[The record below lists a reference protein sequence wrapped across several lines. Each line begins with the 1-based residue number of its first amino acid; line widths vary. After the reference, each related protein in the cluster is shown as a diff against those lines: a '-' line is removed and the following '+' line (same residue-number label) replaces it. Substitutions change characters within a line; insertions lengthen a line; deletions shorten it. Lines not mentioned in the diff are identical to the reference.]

1 MSISQT
7 NASGAAERSAVLNLS
22 AGYGLKYATAATT
35 AIRNNDLPF
44 FEIHLSKAA
53 FVMPRPIDP
62 SPEPKLSAATTPP
75 KSKERPR
82 PKRLSV
88 STVHHAQKT
97 NRYSCMG
104 TCMSENA
111 YVLGHSQSEIQ
122 RLIFQARVIRPITER
137 LLREAGLTAG
147 MRVIDIGCG
156 AGDVSMIAAE
166 MVGPSGSIVAI
177 DRDAGVLEIA
187 RARAKAAG
195 FTNIEFR
202 QVTNDGATERSVF
215 DIAVGRYVLLHQ
227 PDPSVL
233 IQQAASY
240 VRQRGVVAF
249 HEVLTT
255 GRRSASRPPVPL
267 WDQNIELLMAAMES
281 SFPNPDAGAR
291 MIEHFHNAGLPQ
303 PSLFC
308 ELAVGGGPDS
318 PFYEWMTAS
327 LESMAPQWEKSGAAR
342 REDVGLDTLAARL
355 REAVAA
361 THSQLE
367 TPPQFCGWVRV

>member
-1 MSISQT
+1 
-7 NASGAAERSAVLNLS
+7 
-22 AGYGLKYATAATT
+22 
-35 AIRNNDLPF
+35 
-44 FEIHLSKAA
+44 
-53 FVMPRPIDP
+53 
-62 SPEPKLSAATTPP
+62 
-75 KSKERPR
+75 
-82 PKRLSV
+82 
-88 STVHHAQKT
+88 
-97 NRYSCMG
+97 MG
-104 TCMSENA
+104 TFMSENS

-122 RLIFQARVIRPITER
+122 RLMLQASVIRPITER

-187 RARAKAAG
+187 RARAKASG

-215 DIAVGRYVLLHQ
+215 DMAVGRYVLLHQ
-227 PDPSVL
+227 PDPSAL

-249 HEVLTT
+249 HEVLAAGTR
-255 GRRSASRPPVPL
+255 GASRPRVPL
-267 WDQNIELLMAAMES
+267 WDQSIDLLVTAMET

-291 MIEHFHNAGLPQ
+291 MIEHFHNAGLPE

-318 PFYEWMTAS
+318 PLYEWLATT
-327 LESMAPQWEKSGAAR
+327 LDSMAPQWEKSGAAR

-355 REAVAA
+355 REAVTA
-361 THSQLE
+361 THSQVE
-367 TPPQFCGWVRV
+367 VAPQFCGWARV